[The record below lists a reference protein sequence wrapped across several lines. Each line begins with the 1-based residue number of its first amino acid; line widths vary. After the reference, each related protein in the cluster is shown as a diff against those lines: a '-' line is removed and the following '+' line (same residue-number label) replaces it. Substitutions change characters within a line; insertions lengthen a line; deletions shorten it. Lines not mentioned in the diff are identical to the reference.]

1 MSPRSRP
8 AAAFFVLAI
17 LVTMSL
23 APALAAG
30 LDEERASSRI
40 SSRSTSC
47 STICI
52 NEMLPNPDGSDQGI
66 FPNGEWVEL
75 YNFGSTDVSLEGW
88 TLEDVGGWV
97 HPIDQSTWV
106 GFDQLSTAF
115 TLGANA
121 YAVIAENEV
130 GTLRLNNAGETL
142 YLKDAS
148 GTIVHTITTS
158 GSSMGVSKV
167 PDSTDDTADWLDSQ
181 ENTPGAQNSG
191 GTGGGDGGSDEGTT
205 PESMTRIM
213 MFPPNAEVT
222 GMHIDANGNF
232 FVNAMHP
239 DDDNYKATIGMI
251 NGIDWNDLP
260 NSVPELASSSSEL
273 DIWHGIR
280 TSYGD
285 YQVLLQSGDALS
297 EGGVAGGIYAADDG
311 NRIFSSEK
319 PDYNAFVP
327 LTADGSRG
335 YLYTAWEERPAGISQ
350 LEIEWN
356 TVSAEWDV
364 LGGMM
369 LDLSSVNG
377 GWVLCFGSMS
387 PWGTPLLAE
396 ELYFSNTRSWNDET
410 YNYHYDQERLE
421 DYLGYYPNPYDYG
434 YIMEIEN
441 SATTDP
447 DFIKH
452 FAMGRFSHENAQVM
466 PDERTVYLSDDG
478 YDTVLFKFVADTV
491 GDLSSGTLYAARV
504 TQDDGSDSATTGF
517 DVEWMEMASSSNS
530 VIQTWIDEYDGITTA
545 DFIAG
550 QNSYITDEE
559 IRDWA
564 EGRLNDDLN
573 GDGTIG
579 SAADDRVAFL
589 ESRKAAA
596 ALGASDEWNK
606 MEGIVFNPNAPDHLY
621 LAMSDVRYDMSDGQ
635 GDIDVTQNRCGIVYR
650 MTLDDDW
657 NVNRIEPVISG
668 GPYTSSATYE
678 CDVNNL
684 AGPDNLAVLDDGR
697 VLIGE
702 DTGKHENNMVWLW
715 EPTTEPEIWDGEY
728 DIRFTRIMPGEVP
741 DRENDWLEITN
752 FGGQDV
758 NLGGWTIDRIR
769 STTPWISEFGQFT
782 LGAGESVV
790 LSENPANLL
799 ADGGIVAIDG
809 NSVMNNMPW
818 LVDYGGALQL
828 KEPTGIVVDAIV
840 YGGGDAEI
848 DGWTGPATSVPGDGT
863 PGLILMRGDGCSD
876 G

>member
-1 MSPRSRP
+1 MRNKSVLSILSI
-8 AAAFFVLAI
+8 ALLLAI
-17 LVTMSL
+17 HI
-23 APALAAG
+23 APF
-30 LDEERASSRI
+30 ASTE
-40 SSRSTSC
+40 SS
-47 STICI
+47 
-52 NEMLPNPDGSDQGI
+52 
-66 FPNGEWVEL
+66 
-75 YNFGSTDVSLEGW
+75 
-88 TLEDVGGWV
+88 
-97 HPIDQSTWV
+97 
-106 GFDQLSTAF
+106 
-115 TLGANA
+115 
-121 YAVIAENEV
+121 
-130 GTLRLNNAGETL
+130 
-142 YLKDAS
+142 
-148 GTIVHTITTS
+148 
-158 GSSMGVSKV
+158 
-167 PDSTDDTADWLDSQ
+167 
-181 ENTPGAQNSG
+181 
-191 GTGGGDGGSDEGTT
+191 EGTT
-205 PESMTRIM
+205 PVSMTRIM

-222 GMHIDANGNF
+222 GIHIDANGNF

-239 DDDNYKATIGMI
+239 DDDNYIATIGVI
-251 NGIDWNDLP
+251 NGIDWNELP
-260 NSVPELASSSSEL
+260 SSVPELASSSSES

-311 NRIFSSEK
+311 NSIFISEK

-327 LTADGSRG
+327 LNADGSRG

-356 TVSAEWDV
+356 TASTEWDV

-387 PWGTPLLAE
+387 PWETPLLAE
-396 ELYFSNTRSWNDET
+396 ELYFSNTQSWNDET

-478 YDTVLFKFVADTV
+478 YDTVLFKFVADAAR
-491 GDLSSGTLYAARV
+491 DLSSGTLYAAKV
-504 TQDDGSDSATTGF
+504 TQDDSRDSATTGF

-579 SAADDRVAFL
+579 YAADDRVAFL

-606 MEGIVFNPNAPDHLY
+606 MEGVGFNPNAPDYLY
-621 LAMSDVRYDMSDGQ
+621 LAMSDVGYDMSDGQ

-650 MTLDDDW
+650 MTLDDEW

-702 DTGKHENNMVWLW
+702 DTGKHEDNMVWLW
-715 EPTTEPEIWDGEY
+715 ESTAEPEISDGEGGNG
-728 DIRFTRIMPGEVP
+728 GEGSGTGNGS
-741 DRENDWLEITN
+741 ETITVN
-752 FGGQDV
+752 HVVLVDTPLHPEWEWNYSYQVEVSDLQMDV
-758 NLGGWTIDRIR
+758 NYTAVIGIYRLEDMDWEGLDWWWDIDWEGGYDEDNDGYHNQYNFTFSLQSGCYHINADLYESNGDIENSAPVGSPGDLDFGVGGICMDGVFSSVFDSDEDGIIDKLDYCPDTSQGETVNARGCSNTQLPETGEGGDDDDATSI
-769 STTPWISEFGQFT
+769 PGFGLLLSIT
-782 LGAGESVV
+782 AALGAA
-790 LSENPANLL
+790 L
-799 ADGGIVAIDG
+799 VATRR
-809 NSVMNNMPW
+809 
-818 LVDYGGALQL
+818 
-828 KEPTGIVVDAIV
+828 E
-840 YGGGDAEI
+840 
-848 DGWTGPATSVPGDGT
+848 
-863 PGLILMRGDGCSD
+863 
-876 G
+876 